1 MDFYQLVFCHKNI
14 LDKLFLIYKNP
25 QKIRLY
31 YNEYIKNKLF
41 KLKANKLII
50 SYPKSGRTW
59 LYEILKLY
67 AYKLFKEQNNHQQ
80 TIIKIQNTII
90 KFDHDCGDWVP
101 YPYKNLNLKNKNID
115 KFKNIIL
122 IRDPR
127 EIIVSS
133 WYHLTFREKIYKKGI
148 NKFIKDEYLG
158 ISKIVSFYN
167 LLDKHLSSNSLI
179 INYENLCKNTFE
191 EIKKIIFHFEI
202 EINNNLIIECIDDC
216 SFNKLQINEIS
227 NKKNVDKKSL
237 KFREGIVGNFSK
249 DLSSENINYINYYMN
264 QNLNYNF
271 KKMLKL
277 ENI

>member
-14 LDKLFLIYKNP
+14 LDKLFTIYKNP
-25 QKIRLY
+25 QKIKLY

-41 KLKANKLII
+41 KLKTNKLII

-67 AYKLFKEQNNHQQ
+67 AYKLYKKQNNHQQ

-101 YPYKNLNLKNKNID
+101 YPYKNLKLKNKNID
-115 KFKNIIL
+115 KLKNVIL

-133 WYHLTFREKIYKKGI
+133 WYHLTFREKIYKKDI
-148 NKFIKDEYLG
+148 NDFIKDEYLG
-158 ISKIVSFYN
+158 LSKIVSFYN
-167 LLDKHLSSNSLI
+167 LLDKHLCSNSLI
-179 INYENLCKNTFE
+179 VNYENLCKNTLE

-202 EINNNLIIECIDDC
+202 EINNNLIIESIDDC
-216 SFNKLQINEIS
+216 SFNKLQINETL
-227 NKKNVDKKSL
+227 NKKNIDKKSL
-237 KFREGIVGNFSK
+237 KFREGKVGNFSK
-249 DLSSENINYINYYMN
+249 DLSSENINFINHYIN

-271 KKMLKL
+271 KKLLKL

>member
-1 MDFYQLVFCHKNI
+1 MDYYQLVFCHKNI
-14 LDKLFLIYKNP
+14 LDKLFTICKNP

-41 KLKANKLII
+41 KLKTNKLII

-80 TIIKIQNTII
+80 TFIKIQNTII

-101 YPYKNLNLKNKNID
+101 YPYKNLNLKNKNIE
-115 KFKNIIL
+115 KLKKIIL

-133 WYHLTFREKIYKKGI
+133 WHHLTFREKIYNKGI
-148 NKFIKDEYLG
+148 NKFIEDEYLG

-167 LLDKHLSSNSLI
+167 LLDKHLSSKSLI
-179 INYENLCKNTFE
+179 INYEDLCNNTFE
-191 EIKKIIFHFEI
+191 EVKKVIFHFEI
-202 EINNNLIIECIDDC
+202 EIKNNLIIECIDDC
-216 SFNKLQINEIS
+216 SFNKLQSNEIS
-227 NKKNVDKKSL
+227 NKKNIDKKAL
-237 KFREGIVGNFSK
+237 KFREGIVGNFRK
-249 DLSSENINYINYYMN
+249 DLSSENISFINYYMN
-264 QNLNYNF
+264 QNLNYKF
-271 KKMLKL
+271 KKILKL

>member
-14 LDKLFLIYKNP
+14 LDKLFTIYQNP

-41 KLKANKLII
+41 KLKTNKLII

-67 AYKLFKEQNNHQQ
+67 AYKLFREQNNHQQ
-80 TIIKIQNTII
+80 TIIKIQNNII
-90 KFDHDCGDWVP
+90 KFDHDCADWVP
-101 YPYKNLNLKNKNID
+101 YPYKNLNLKNENID
-115 KFKNIIL
+115 KLKNVIL

-127 EIIVSS
+127 EVIVSS
-133 WYHLTFREKIYKKGI
+133 WYHLTFREKIYKKCI

-179 INYENLCKNTFE
+179 INYENLCKNTLE
-191 EIKKIIFHFEI
+191 EIKKIIFHFKI

-227 NKKNVDKKSL
+227 NNKNIDKKSL

-249 DLSSENINYINYYMN
+249 DLSAENINFINNYMN

-271 KKMLKL
+271 KKILKL